1 MRACFVSDQSFP
13 SMGGEG
19 ISTENF
25 SLALRKRGHKVIVL
39 TSRPKNPPVVKEIKI
54 YRFFSIPIPGGRNK
68 GYFGFPSLKEIL
80 FILKKEKIE
89 IIQINTST
97 YLGWQT
103 LRGAKK
109 LGIPVVLGFHTQIE
123 NVIPP
128 HFSLLIFYVPRKI
141 TEGWFSYFYQKG
153 NLVITPSY
161 FAAQILQRYTHNSH
175 NSFKVISNGVN
186 LEKFN
191 HQKINQKKEE
201 KFKEKYSLED
211 SKFIILYVGRLDYEK
226 NIPYLFKIM
235 KSLKEKE
242 EKSFGIKLVVVGRG
256 FLENE
261 LKKKRKKLGMEREII
276 FTGYLK
282 ENDLL
287 CAYACADTF
296 ILPSLAEL
304 QSISTLEAMAMK
316 NVIMVAKSKEN
327 AGQELVKEEINGYT
341 FSLKNPE
348 DAAEKILKIFYD
360 KKLKKEMQEESLK
373 MVQKHNMKVS
383 ILKLE
388 EIYLKLING
397 YGRKDV

>member
-1 MRACFVSDQSFP
+1 MRVCFVSDQSFP

-19 ISTENF
+19 ISTQNF
-25 SLALRKRGHKVIVL
+25 SLALRKRGHKVIML
-39 TSRPKNPPVVKEIKI
+39 TSRPKDPPVVKEIKI
-54 YRFFSIPIPGGRNK
+54 YRFFSIPISMSKDK
-68 GYFGFPSLKEIL
+68 GYFGFPTLKEIL

-89 IIQINTST
+89 IIQINTAT

-103 LRGAKK
+103 LRGARK

-128 HFSLLIFYVPRKI
+128 HFSSLVFYVPRKI
-141 TEGWFSYFYQKG
+141 TEGWFSYFYRKG

-191 HQKINQKKEE
+191 PQKINQKKEK
-201 KFKEKYSLED
+201 KFKRKYSLED

-226 NIPYLFKIM
+226 NVPYLFKIM
-235 KSLKEKE
+235 KSLKEKRE
-242 EKSFGIKLVVVGRG
+242 NFFGIKLLIVGKG

-261 LKKKRKKLGMEREII
+261 LKKKRKKIGMERKII
-276 FTGYLK
+276 FTGFLK
-282 ENDLL
+282 EDDLL
-287 CAYACADTF
+287 CAYACADIF

-327 AGQELVKEEINGYT
+327 AGQELVKEGINGYT

-348 DAAEKILKIFYD
+348 DAAQKILKIFHD
-360 KKLKKEMQEESLK
+360 EKFKKEMQEESLK
-373 MVQKHNMKVS
+373 MVQEHNMEVS
-383 ILKLE
+383 ISKLE
-388 EIYLKLING
+388 KIYGKLTNG
-397 YGRKDV
+397 HRRKDV